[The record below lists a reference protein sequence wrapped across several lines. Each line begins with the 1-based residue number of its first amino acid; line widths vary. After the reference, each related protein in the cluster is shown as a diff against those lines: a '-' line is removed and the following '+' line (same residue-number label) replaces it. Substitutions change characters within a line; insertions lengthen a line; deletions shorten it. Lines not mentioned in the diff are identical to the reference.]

1 MAAGEE
7 KSSDFYAVLGLK
19 KECTATELR
28 NAYKNLALDFPGK
41 VDLTRFFFSLGESR
55 DGWHPDRCSASGSS
69 KFVEESKK
77 KFQAIQEAYSVLSD
91 ANKRFMYDVGFY
103 DCDDDENGMGDF
115 LNEMAVMMSQN
126 KSNDPIEEFKVG
138 SWNRG
143 GSEVLEA
150 RPHRRFKVGSWNRG
164 GSEENGETFEEL
176 QELFEEMF
184 QSDLDAFGSTS
195 QTLNP
200 SSCSSSTYASCSGTS
215 NANNKRNSFEMNS
228 GNTKSE
234 SSSGFD
240 AHFEGFCLGKRSI
253 RKIPGGGK
261 EPEEELQE
269 SEIGGVAG
277 NRRFNLATTSPPLMT
292 ILVFLLE
299 GTIPSSHRL
308 MQVCTCLFQASD
320 MLIDT
325 SQLT

>member
-1 MAAGEE
+1 M
-7 KSSDFYAVLGLK
+7 
-19 KECTATELR
+19 
-28 NAYKNLALDFPGK
+28 
-41 VDLTRFFFSLGESR
+41 
-55 DGWHPDRCSASGSS
+55 
-69 KFVEESKK
+69 
-77 KFQAIQEAYSVLSD
+77 Q
-91 ANKRFMYDVGFY
+91 
-103 DCDDDENGMGDF
+103 GMGDF

-126 KSNDPIEEFKVG
+126 KSN
-138 SWNRG
+138 
-143 GSEVLEA
+143 
-150 RPHRRFKVGSWNRG
+150 
-164 GSEENGETFEEL
+164 ENGETFEEL

-240 AHFEGFCLGKRSI
+240 AHFEGFCLGLAINRKIGEVGPRSI

-277 NRRFNLATTSPPLMT
+277 NRRFNLVQYLA
-292 ILVFLLE
+292 
-299 GTIPSSHRL
+299 
-308 MQVCTCLFQASD
+308 
-320 MLIDT
+320 
-325 SQLT
+325 LTD

>member
-69 KFVEESKK
+69 KFIEESKK

-126 KSNDPIEEFKVG
+126 KSN
-138 SWNRG
+138 
-143 GSEVLEA
+143 
-150 RPHRRFKVGSWNRG
+150 
-164 GSEENGETFEEL
+164 ENGETFEEL

>member
-28 NAYKNLALDFPGK
+28 NAYKNLALGKLQDFPGK
-41 VDLTRFFFSLGESR
+41 VDLTRFFFSLGESG
-55 DGWHPDRCSASGSS
+55 DGGLMWAEMAPRSLFSVRELQVHRR
-69 KFVEESKK
+69 
-77 KFQAIQEAYSVLSD
+77 IQEEISGYSRSLFFLSD

-126 KSNDPIEEFKVG
+126 KSN
-138 SWNRG
+138 
-143 GSEVLEA
+143 
-150 RPHRRFKVGSWNRG
+150 
-164 GSEENGETFEEL
+164 ENGETFEEL

-240 AHFEGFCLGKRSI
+240 AHFEGFCLGYKRSI